1 MDADDWRII
10 LTSNS
15 FGQSSTDICMA
26 LANVTK
32 KLCVESDATDSL
44 EEFLASKLI
53 SLDKYPGLRPVGV
66 GEVSRRIIGKTV
78 VHTMKEEIIRS
89 VGNLQLCAGHE
100 SDCETAILAMSQIF
114 NEEDSES
121 VLLIDASNA
130 FNPF

>member
-32 KLCVESDATDSL
+32 KLCVESDETDSL
-44 EEFLASKLI
+44 EEFLASKLM